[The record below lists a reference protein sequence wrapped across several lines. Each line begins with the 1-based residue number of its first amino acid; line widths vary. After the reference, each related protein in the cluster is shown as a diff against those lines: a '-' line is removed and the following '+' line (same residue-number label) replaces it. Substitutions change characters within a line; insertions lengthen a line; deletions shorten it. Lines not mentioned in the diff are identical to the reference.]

1 MMDERKMTDQK
12 VKLSGGPEKTV
23 TWIWLDNNG
32 QVKVEYYDFGESA
45 QRLFGNDIA
54 YTITV
59 IEMDKLYAMVNQNE
73 TSLIVWMEQ
82 YFKSYFGIKK
92 WLEENKIDFSTEVED
107 WA

>member
-1 MMDERKMTDQK
+1 MTEK
-12 VKLSGGPEKTV
+12 TKLSGGPDKTV
-23 TWIWLDNNG
+23 TWIWLGPETGG
-32 QVKVEYYDFGESA
+32 QLKVEYYDFSESA

-59 IEMDKLYAMVNQNE
+59 NEMDKLFSIVNQTE
-73 TSLIVWMEQ
+73 ASIILWMEQ

-92 WLEENKIDFSTEVED
+92 WLEENGIDFSIEVEG